1 MVRPIITPPDSRLRT
16 KSKSITKIDKR
27 IKGIIQDLKDTL
39 SAQVDPEGVGLAA
52 VQIGK
57 NEQIFLMRFS
67 AKDAKSHGETEREK
81 IVINPK
87 IISIDKLTKLEQKSK
102 KEILEGCLSIPHYY
116 GPLVRSGKV
125 TLEYM
130 DESGKTKTQT
140 FTGFPAQVV
149 LHEVDHL
156 NGVLFI
162 DRLLEQGKKL
172 YEHTADDEWIEVEI

>member
-1 MVRPIITPPDSRLRT
+1 MVRAIITPPDPRLRK
-16 KSKSITKIDKR
+16 KSKAVETIDKR
-27 IKGIIQDLKDTL
+27 IENIIIDLKETL
-39 SAQVDPEGVGLAA
+39 AAQTDPEGVGLAA

-67 AKDAKSHGETEREK
+67 AKDAKSHGEKNREK

-87 IISIDKLTKLEQKSK
+87 IVSIDKLTKQEQDSK

-125 TLEYM
+125 TLEYL
-130 DESGKTKTQT
+130 EENGKTRTQT
-140 FTGFPAQVV
+140 FTGFPAHVV

-156 NGVLFI
+156 NGVLYI
-162 DRLLEQGKKL
+162 DRLLEQKKKL
-172 YEHTADDEWIEVEI
+172 YEHTIDDEWVEVEI